1 MKTLIK
7 QFPKQVDVGL
17 LIMGFTLGAN
27 FFVFLK
33 LGGIQDLGIDFSSLS
48 EGFHW
53 SNATIA
59 GLMIG
64 ISLSVMEFKVLPLL
78 PARLPC
84 YLVVLARITLFSLSI
99 VLSAAL
105 VHTLADLL
113 YYGDSFAQSLSK
125 TRQFIFST
133 FFLTLFIY
141 LMLLGMSLN
150 FLRAVGNRFGHGILI
165 NYLLGK
171 YKEPVEENR
180 IFMFIDLNGSTKI
193 AEKLG
198 HTKYSRFLNKCFI
211 DLSSLLPKYD
221 AEIYQYV
228 GDEAV
233 VTWNMNRLKDHTK
246 PAFLFFAFERLLQRN
261 EKDYLGKFGVPPTF
275 KASINAGPVIVTE
288 LGIRRKELAYHGD
301 VLNTAS
307 RVLELCNKLK
317 KRLLTTSTLFDAFKK
332 DQSLS
337 INFVSDLV
345 LRGKNDKTA
354 VYGVEMVM
362 P

>member
-78 PARLPC
+78 PARLPR

-113 YYGDSFAQSLSK
+113 YYGDSFVQSLSK

-133 FFLTLFIY
+133 FFLTLFVY

-233 VTWNMNRLKDHTK
+233 VTWNML
-246 PAFLFFAFERLLQRN
+246 
-261 EKDYLGKFGVPPTF
+261 
-275 KASINAGPVIVTE
+275 S
-288 LGIRRKELAYHGD
+288 RR
-301 VLNTAS
+301 
-307 RVLELCNKLK
+307 C
-317 KRLLTTSTLFDAFKK
+317 
-332 DQSLS
+332 
-337 INFVSDLV
+337 
-345 LRGKNDKTA
+345 
-354 VYGVEMVM
+354 
-362 P
+362 